1 MFFPSDPFSEIVVHF
16 VGYFQ
21 IAVED
26 MKVRLQFEQ
35 VDRNTGLAPD
45 TPLMRQVPLD
55 LQQSHAMGAYMPGVY
70 YAPPE
75 FPIRGEAQFGTI
87 QIGLHEPTPTAFDI
101 PSIERL
107 QALPSVDPAA
117 LPSPMIGQEPGSV
130 IVVLSQ
136 ILSLSD
142 NDVFVMG
149 TLEEPLHYQS
159 GADVALPGMQ
169 AAAGALLGSMAHGP
183 GMTGYDDVPILMNTT
198 LSVAETLQANPDTQF
213 EQVETLAGIYVNG
226 QASDEAPD
234 LEEALPQHLQA
245 ETAGDADPRTIE
257 VKGEHSA
264 QIELNG
270 DDMEGT
276 ITYNSGGN
284 FLVNEATMLNAGL
297 TGTHLVV
304 GGDFHQ
310 LDAIIQINVY
320 LDNDSVDPDFPL
332 AANLSGNGT
341 AAFNVA
347 SFVQETHDAAGNA
360 ATAHPGVMSVNWQI
374 TVVKGDIIFL
384 EWMKQLTFVSDQD
397 IGVLTAAGSNVF
409 VTSGENIG
417 LNSISLLN
425 IGLHYDLIMV
435 GGNVYDANII
445 VQKNILYDNDTITM
459 LGADEGGA
467 FSAPGSLDTSG
478 NLLWNQASIHNVGAT
493 DVEQGISDHYG
504 AAMDGLAQG
513 DLSMPSGLRASED
526 LEGIAV
532 PRVLYVSGNIY
543 DLRYAEQ
550 TNVLGDA
557 DFVALQKSAFHD
569 GQPESEW
576 QIDTGSN
583 ALVNIASIKDYD
595 TFGDSIEVGGN
606 HYSDAILIQAEILA
620 ANGDEDP
627 EALVTEVVAFIAHT
641 ENMADTPD
649 FATGDMAN
657 DAAPVDL
664 MQSMLA

>member
-1 MFFPSDPFSEIVVHF
+1 LFFPSDPFSEIVVHF

-26 MKVRLQFEQ
+26 MKVRLQLEQ
-35 VDRNTGLAPD
+35 ADLDAGLVPE
-45 TPLMRQVPLD
+45 TPLMHQVPVD
-55 LQQSHAMGAYMPGVY
+55 LQQSHTMGAYMPGVDY
-70 YAPPE
+70 VPPE
-75 FPIRGEAQFGTI
+75 FSIRGEAQFGTV
-87 QIGLHEPTPTAFDI
+87 QIDLHEPAPAAFDV
-101 PSIERL
+101 PSIERPRDL
-107 QALPSVDPAA
+107 ISVDPAD
-117 LPSPMIGQEPGSV
+117 LPPPMIGQEPGSV
-130 IVVLSQ
+130 MVVLSQ

-169 AAAGALLGSMAHGP
+169 AAAGALLGQLAQGP
-183 GMTGYDDVPILMNTT
+183 GVTGHGDVPILMETT
-198 LSVAETLQANPDTQF
+198 VGVAEALQGNPDVQF
-213 EQVETLAGIYVNG
+213 EHVESLTGIYVNG

-234 LEEALPQHLQA
+234 LEEALPQHLQ
-245 ETAGDADPRTIE
+245 ESTASDPDPHTIE

-264 QIELNG
+264 QIELHG
-270 DDMEGT
+270 DDIAGT
-276 ITYNSGGN
+276 ITYKSGGN
-284 FLVNEATMLNAGL
+284 FLVNEASVLNAGL
-297 TGTHLVV
+297 TGAHFVV

-310 LDAIIQINVY
+310 LDAIFQINAY
-320 LDNDSVDPDFPL
+320 RDSDYVGSDFPL
-332 AANLSGNGT
+332 AAHPSSSGT
-341 AAFNVA
+341 AAFNIA
-347 SFVQETHDAAGNA
+347 SFVQETHDAAGDA
-360 ATAHPGVMSVNWQI
+360 AEAKPGVMPVNWQI
-374 TVVKGDIIFL
+374 TIVQGDIIFL
-384 EWMKQLTFVSDQD
+384 EWMKQLSFVSDQD

-409 VTSGENIG
+409 VTSGENVG

-459 LGADEGGA
+459 LGAGEGEA
-467 FSAPGSLDTSG
+467 FSAPGSLNTGG
-478 NLLWNQASIHNVGAT
+478 NLLWNQASIHNIGAT
-493 DVEQGISDHYG
+493 DVEHGISDHYS

-513 DLSMPSGLRASED
+513 DLSLPSGLRASED
-526 LEGIAV
+526 FEGIAV

-543 DLRYAEQ
+543 DLRYVEQ

-557 DFVALQKSAFHD
+557 DFVALQAAAFQD
-569 GQPESEW
+569 GQPASEW

-583 ALVNIASIKDYD
+583 ALINIASIKDYD
-595 TFGDSIEVGGN
+595 TFGDTIEVGGN

-641 ENMADTPD
+641 ENLADTPD
-649 FATGDMAN
+649 FATGDMAS

-664 MQSMLA
+664 MQSVLA

>member
-26 MKVRLQFEQ
+26 MKIRLQLEQ
-35 VDRNTGLAPD
+35 VDHDAEPAPD
-45 TPLMRQVPLD
+45 APQMRQVAVD
-55 LQQSHAMGAYMPGVY
+55 LAQSHAMGAYIPGVY

-75 FPIRGEAQFGTI
+75 FWLRGEAQFGPV
-87 QIGLHEPTPTAFDI
+87 QIDLFEPTAFDI
-101 PSIERL
+101 PQIEGPQA
-107 QALPSVDPAA
+107 QALEDPAG
-117 LPSPMIGQEPGSV
+117 LPSPLIGQEPGSV

-149 TLEEPLHYQS
+149 ALEEPLHYQS
-159 GADVALPGMQ
+159 GADIALPLMQ
-169 AAAGALLGSMAHGP
+169 AASGALLGPIANGP
-183 GMTGYDDVPILMNTT
+183 GMTSHGDVPNLLETATDVAEALRSNPDAQVDDVGT
-198 LSVAETLQANPDTQF
+198 LTGIHANGL
-213 EQVETLAGIYVNG
+213 V
-226 QASDEAPD
+226 SDEIPD
-234 LEEALPQHLQA
+234 LQDALPQHLR
-245 ETAGDADPRTIE
+245 EDLAGDADPRTIE
-257 VKGEHSA
+257 VKGEHAA
-264 QIELNG
+264 QLELKG
-270 DDMEGT
+270 DDIEGT
-276 ITYNSGGN
+276 ITYKSGGN
-284 FLVNEATMLNAGL
+284 FLVNEASVLNAGL
-297 TGTHLVV
+297 TGTHFVV

-310 LDAIIQINVY
+310 LDAIIQINAYRDHDTV
-320 LDNDSVDPDFPL
+320 SPDFPL
-332 AANLSGNGT
+332 AANVPAGGT
-341 AAFNVA
+341 AAFNIA
-347 SFVQETHDAAGNA
+347 SFVQETHDAAGEA
-360 ATAHPGVMSVNWQI
+360 ALAKPGTMPVNWQI
-374 TVVKGDIIFL
+374 TVVEGDIIFV

-409 VTSGENIG
+409 VTSGDNIG

-425 IGLHYDLIMV
+425 LGLNYDLILV
-435 GGNVYDANII
+435 GGNVYDASLI

-459 LGADEGGA
+459 LGADEGGVFA
-467 FSAPGSLDTSG
+467 APGSLNTSG

-493 DVEQGISDHYG
+493 NVEQGISDHHG

-513 DLSMPSGLRASED
+513 NLSMPPAFGAAED
-526 LEGIAV
+526 FEGIAV
-532 PRVLYVSGNIY
+532 PRVLYVSGGIY
-543 DLRYAEQ
+543 DLRYVEQ

-606 HYSDAILIQAEILA
+606 HYSDAILIQADILA

-641 ENMADTPD
+641 ENLADAPD
-649 FATGDMAN
+649 FATSDLAH

-664 MQSMLA
+664 MQSVLA